1 MWWTDALAQ
10 AGAPSGKPYDAN
22 MALLFQ
28 LLQFVPIFLI
38 LYLLL
43 IRPQQQ
49 RQKKLNEMLGNLKKG
64 ARVVTSGGIIGTV
77 VGLEDSKV
85 TLKIADDV
93 RVEFTKSAIVQV
105 VGEVPPTMIA
115 GVDVRLMRDLARC
128 Q

>member
-1 MWWTDALAQ
+1 MLWSDALAQ
-10 AGAPSGKPYDAN
+10 AATGKPYDPN

-49 RQKKLNEMLGNLKKG
+49 RQKKINEMLKDLKKG
-64 ARVVTSGGIIGTV
+64 DRVVTTGGIIGTV
-77 VGLEDSKV
+77 VGLDDAKT

-93 RVEFTKSAIVQV
+93 RVEFTKSAVVQV
-105 VGEVPPTMIA
+105 LNEEA
-115 GVDVRLMRDLARC
+115 KSK
-128 Q
+128 

>member
-10 AGAPSGKPYDAN
+10 AASPTGKPYDPN

-49 RQKKLNEMLGNLKKG
+49 RQKKLGEMLSKLKKG
-64 ARVVTSGGIIGTV
+64 DRVVTTGGIIGVV
-77 VGLEDSKV
+77 VGVDENKT

-93 RVEFTKSAIVQV
+93 RVDFTKSAV
-105 VGEVPPTMIA
+105 V
-115 GVDVRLMRDLARC
+115 
-128 Q
+128 

>member
-105 VGEVPPTMIA
+105 VGEEA
-115 GVDVRLMRDLARC
+115 KSK
-128 Q
+128 